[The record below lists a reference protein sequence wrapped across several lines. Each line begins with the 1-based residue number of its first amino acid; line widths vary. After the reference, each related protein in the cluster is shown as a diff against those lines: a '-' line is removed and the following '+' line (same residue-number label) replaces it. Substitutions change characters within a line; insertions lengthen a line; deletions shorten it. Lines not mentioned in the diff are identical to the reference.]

1 MKGSFKG
8 LTVDN
13 MIIGAMEYSVN
24 KVLFL
29 SQNKVGYRNK

>member
-1 MKGSFKG
+1 MKRSFKG

-13 MIIGAMEYSVN
+13 TVVGALEYSVN

-29 SQNKVGYRNK
+29 S